1 MTPELNLPR
10 AINDNRGWLVAAVA
24 LMFILSTGVL
34 GLQLASPERP
44 EAEASPAAG
53 AGPVP
58 AAPATDPA
66 ANPGRPA
73 PDPAPPAAPN
83 AAAPAP
89 AAPAAPVPA
98 APAAP
103 NPAAPDPAA
112 PAAPNSA
119 GTASAVAVERT
130 VARLRERGF
139 TATET
144 SGQEDRDCVAN
155 SYGGTREFLRAN
167 PCAGLRR
174 SLLEVRTPD
183 GGLAQVAVAWVHMPD
198 AAGAAGLKAVLD
210 RVGTGNMTPLGGA
223 APFAGRYYASTARDA
238 TVVNAEARPLQGRL
252 DGAALRAIV
261 TAAAS

>member
-44 EAEASPAAG
+44 EASSAAG
-53 AGPVP
+53 SAP

-66 ANPGRPA
+66 ANPGAPT
-73 PDPAPPAAPN
+73 PDPAPPAAP
-83 AAAPAP
+83 
-89 AAPAAPVPA
+89 
-98 APAAP
+98 AP
-103 NPAAPDPAA
+103 NPAAPPAANPAPPAANPA

-119 GTASAVAVERT
+119 GTAPAAER
-130 VARLRERGF
+130 VVSRLRDRGF
-139 TATET
+139 TTTERG
-144 SGQEDRDCVAN
+144 SQEDQDCVAN
-155 SYGGTREFLRAN
+155 AYGGTQEFLRAH
-167 PCAGLRR
+167 PCAGLSR
-174 SLLEVRTPD
+174 SLLDVRTPD
-183 GGLAQVAVAWVHMPD
+183 GGVAQVAVAWVHMPD

-210 RVGTGNMTPLGGA
+210 RVGTGNLTPLGGT
-223 APFAGRYYASTARDA
+223 APFAGRYYASTVDGT

-252 DGAALRAIV
+252 DPAALRAIV